1 MARVHLS
8 QTARAWLV
16 AISFAASSGLVHVAV
31 TRPTPLLERL
41 ALIALVF
48 VPFSVGL
55 AELRLG
61 AWLAFA
67 TLAALSWWLV
77 SVGGGSL
84 FLYVPSVA
92 IPAMLAWFF
101 AATLRRGREPLITI
115 VARAARPDTPDY
127 LLAYSRTLTVLWA
140 ALFVAMASWDLA
152 LAVLAPHEWWSVTA
166 NLLNYLVVGAFV
178 AGEYVFRR
186 LRFRD
191 YAHPGF
197 AEYVS
202 IVARARGV
210 VHARKAGP

>member
-1 MARVHLS
+1 MARVPLS

-16 AISFAASSGLVHVAV
+16 AISFVASSALVHVAV
-31 TRPTPLLERL
+31 TRPSPLVERL
-41 ALIALVF
+41 ALMALAF
-48 VPFSVGL
+48 VPLSVGL
-55 AELRLG
+55 AELRAG
-61 AWLAFA
+61 AWLVFA
-67 TLAALSWWLV
+67 GLATFAWWLV
-77 SVGGGSL
+77 SVDGGAF

-92 IPAMLAWFF
+92 IPAMASWFF
-101 AATLRRGREPLITI
+101 AATLRAGREPLVAI

-140 ALFVAMASWDLA
+140 SLFAAMASWDLA
-152 LAVLAPHEWWSVTA
+152 LALFAPHEWWSVTA

-178 AGEYVFRR
+178 VGEYLVRR

-197 AEYVS
+197 AEYVA

-210 VHARKAGP
+210 VGARKAGW